1 MKSICIETPKE
12 VYVKEI
18 AFPVRT
24 KGTALLKIK
33 SMSICGS
40 DVAAYRY
47 KHPLCN
53 YPLII
58 GHEIAGIIEEIE
70 DNPRGLR
77 RNDRVILDPYLYCSC
92 CYPCQQGRTNC
103 CQHLKVLGV
112 QTDGAM
118 SEYFVHPIDHLVQVP
133 DNIPWEHIP
142 LAEPLTIAL
151 HAIHRVSPMP
161 CEHVTIIGAGAI
173 GIMAAQIAKLYGATP
188 IVIDVVAGRLS
199 TAKECGIDFVV
210 NALTEDAEKIISTL
224 TNGRMSETVIEASGS
239 DLGIANSLRY
249 AAYTG
254 RIALTGWPK
263 GEVLL
268 PTSLITKKEL
278 QILGSRT
285 SVNEFQEALS
295 IMEQGQIDMTKFIS
309 KLIHFDEIPEALGL
323 LDTHPEDYIKI
334 VATF

>member
-1 MKSICIETPKE
+1 MKSICIEAPKE
-12 VYVKEI
+12 VHVKEI
-18 AFPVRT
+18 TFPVRT
-24 KGTALLKIK
+24 RGTALLKIK

-70 DNPRGLR
+70 DNSTGLKA
-77 RNDRVILDPYLYCSC
+77 NDRVILDPYLYCGY

-103 CQHLKVLGV
+103 CEQLKVLGV

-118 SEYFVHPIDHLVQVP
+118 SEYFVHPVDHLVRVP

-151 HAIHRVSPMP
+151 HAIHRVAPMP

-173 GIMAAQIAKLYGATP
+173 GIMAALVAKLYGATP
-188 IVIDVVAGRLS
+188 ILVDVVEGRLS
-199 TAKECGIDFVV
+199 IAKACGIDFVI
-210 NALTEDAEKIISTL
+210 NACTEDAEKVISEL
-224 TNGRMSETVIEASGS
+224 TTGRMSETVIEASGS
-239 DLGIANSLRY
+239 DTGIVNSLQY

-254 RIALTGWPK
+254 RIAFTGWPK
-263 GEVLL
+263 GEVLM

-295 IMEQGQIDMTKFIS
+295 IMAQGQIDMTKFIT
-309 KLIHFDEIPEALGL
+309 KIIPFDEIPEALQL
-323 LDTHPEDYIKI
+323 LDKDPEDYLKI